1 MDVTAMFAVL
11 IAGLMECSDIQG
23 IIKTVLA
30 DKKLSP
36 ETKQDKWNRGKTLF
50 LESVYKPDHHL
61 RSCAH
66 NQKCFHE
73 LMEIR
78 EQVIK
83 MVQEMPNPHTPPLA
97 FGKKNDHV
105 EPTIITPN
113 GEISETLMSGA
124 LNEHYM
130 TDHREY

>member
-1 MDVTAMFAVL
+1 MKD
-11 IAGLMECSDIQG
+11 QQ
-23 IIKTVLA
+23 TV
-30 DKKLSP
+30 DENES
-36 ETKQDKWNRGKTLF
+36 KQDKWNRGKTLF

-78 EQVIK
+78 DLVIQ
-83 MVQEMPNPHTPPLA
+83 MVQDMPNPHTPPLA
-97 FGKKNDHV
+97 FGKKNNNI
-105 EPTIITPN
+105 ESTITTPN

-124 LNEHYM
+124 LGDYYNSKN
-130 TDHREY
+130 